1 LLNLNNEWQD
11 KIADSY
17 ARHARSVWQVC
28 YYFMQNPADA
38 DDLQQETFIKLIE
51 KKPEFKDER
60 HERGWLI
67 VTASNLCKDALRSSH
82 RHHASLDDHPELEAE
97 SEIDKTEL
105 FEALSQL
112 PDEYK
117 TVIYLSGFEGYT
129 YREIAKLVNKSVSN
143 VGVLLH
149 RARKMVKEIMKEK

>member
-1 LLNLNNEWQD
+1 MNLNNEWQD
-11 KIADSY
+11 RIADSY
-17 ARHARSVWQVC
+17 ARHARSVWRVC

-51 KKPEFKDER
+51 KNPDFKDER

-67 VTASNLCKDALRSSH
+67 VTAANLCKDALKGSH
-82 RHHASLDDHPELEAE
+82 RYHESLDEHPELEAE
-97 SEIDKTEL
+97 SEIVKSEL
-105 FEALSQL
+105 FEALAQL

-117 TVIYLSGFEGYT
+117 TIIYLSGFEGYT

-143 VGVLLH
+143 VGVLLF
-149 RARKMVKEIMKEK
+149 RARKMLKDIMEGK